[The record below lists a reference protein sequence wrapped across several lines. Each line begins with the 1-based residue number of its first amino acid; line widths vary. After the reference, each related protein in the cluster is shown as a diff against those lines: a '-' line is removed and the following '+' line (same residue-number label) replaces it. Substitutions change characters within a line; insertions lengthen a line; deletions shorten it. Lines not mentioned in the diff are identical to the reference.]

1 MEASGTNTFCS
12 DSAAWG
18 RRGDGGGVP
27 WGARALVGA
36 RGQDAS
42 TTPVWCLGG
51 GACTRRDHLGCFL
64 KYTFQLPAPP
74 PGLSPRRWSQV
85 PDLDLGSSP
94 SHSPGPGPES
104 VGPFLRGGG
113 LAFLC
118 LLQGAWGRCSMGEA
132 GVGAAELWS
141 PHPSPDCQ
149 LGVPGPAPGP
159 GPSGLGS
166 GVGPAW
172 MCGLGCPA
180 HLPGSCQ
187 LPSWVP
193 LWVPAPDTSPWPR
206 VQTGPQPVRHWD
218 ALQMRKPLTA
228 GNRPQ
233 QEAPSLV
240 TLAKVY
246 CN

>member
-149 LGVPGPAPGP
+149 LGSQALPLGRGLQAWGVGSGRHGCVDWAALLTFRGAASCPHGCPSGCLPRTRHRGP
-159 GPSGLGS
+159 G
-166 GVGPAW
+166 
-172 MCGLGCPA
+172 CK
-180 HLPGSCQ
+180 
-187 LPSWVP
+187 
-193 LWVPAPDTSPWPR
+193 PDHS
-206 VQTGPQPVRHWD
+206 QFGTGMLYRCVSRSLQET
-218 ALQMRKPLTA
+218 ALSRKRLLL
-228 GNRPQ
+228 
-233 QEAPSLV
+233 SL
-240 TLAKVY
+240 
-246 CN
+246 